1 MCRVLD
7 SAWKIFSIFHSY
19 WLQQVWVDVASQV
32 WARAPSKLNSI
43 SVSRNITAKKQVKN
57 SLQEVI
63 DNSPNKLTFLL
74 KLLGLEHTNH
84 SSFLGYLSFLEI
96 IDYIHQAPILY
107 TNNLHNADAKHNTLK
122 DMLPFQM
129 GWNKTMTRS
138 AVVFSIQGSQTGYKG
153 AINFI
158 KHPWDR
164 NWAIIFIAFHEGEVY
179 VCGGGAS

>member
-122 DMLPFQM
+122 DMLPFQK
-129 GWNKTMTRS
+129 GWKRK
-138 AVVFSIQGSQTGYKG
+138 IRQWLGLQ
-153 AINFI
+153 
-158 KHPWDR
+158 
-164 NWAIIFIAFHEGEVY
+164 
-179 VCGGGAS
+179 